1 MSLPCSIERLTLR
14 PLPRLGSSSPPS
26 RGSMF
31 TLLVVASS
39 PYLLSSTPS
48 IRSRDFLRSTRAA
61 SKASWLTVSP
71 LEKAS
76 LNLSAA
82 ALTACILLSSTPSF

>member
-1 MSLPCSIERLTLR
+1 MTLR
-14 PLPRLGSSSPPS
+14 E
-26 RGSMF
+26 
-31 TLLVVASS
+31 TLRNPIS
-39 PYLLSSTPS
+39 LLFISLSFPVSTPS

-76 LNLSAA
+76 LNLSTA